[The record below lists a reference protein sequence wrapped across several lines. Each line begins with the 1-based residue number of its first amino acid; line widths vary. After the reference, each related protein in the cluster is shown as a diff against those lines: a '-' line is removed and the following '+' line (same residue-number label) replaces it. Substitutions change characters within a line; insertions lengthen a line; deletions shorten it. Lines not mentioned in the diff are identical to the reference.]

1 MSRATSPAKRDR
13 HRTTETLRA
22 LEQLQPASGHEYT
35 IVKISEPISSALPPA
50 QNNNDNLP
58 RTSDV
63 STSSLDAP
71 TPSSLEADLAHYREL
86 FGKLRFSYVEQVTK
100 EKFIRAIVGDPPLI
114 VSPQENA
121 DLEASNAAAK
131 AELKAL
137 KTEVAGMVEELERRG
152 RELAGRYE
160 RVQAEMKLVRE
171 LPGKIAALEKRVAEL
186 KAAQQLA
193 PDAKAEMNLPLGKT
207 LALVEGKRR
216 ELAGVE
222 RQLELLGGQVP
233 RKRKEVERLRGEV
246 AALENRRANS
256 SAAAREAKRRRENA
270 QSGVE
275 DELEARGRW
284 YRASE
289 TVLQRVLDLQG

>member
-1 MSRATSPAKRDR
+1 
-13 HRTTETLRA
+13 
-22 LEQLQPASGHEYT
+22 
-35 IVKISEPISSALPPA
+35 
-50 QNNNDNLP
+50 
-58 RTSDV
+58 
-63 STSSLDAP
+63 
-71 TPSSLEADLAHYREL
+71 
-86 FGKLRFSYVEQVTK
+86 
-100 EKFIRAIVGDPPLI
+100 
-114 VSPQENA
+114 
-121 DLEASNAAAK
+121 
-131 AELKAL
+131 
-137 KTEVAGMVEELERRG
+137 LERRG